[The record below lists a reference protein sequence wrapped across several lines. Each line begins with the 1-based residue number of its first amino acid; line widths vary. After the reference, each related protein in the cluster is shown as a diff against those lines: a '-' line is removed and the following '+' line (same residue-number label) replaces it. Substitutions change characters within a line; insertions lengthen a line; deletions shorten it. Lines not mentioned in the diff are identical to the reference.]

1 MNIYT
6 RYMEKFTKFVINI
19 SFLICIQLPTSCSIM
34 SPSISICTTGEYE
47 DHIEY
52 YLDNIEYQRIYG
64 LRWNPDQKRIYFG
77 ENYWYDYENPVDSR
91 ISTGD

>member
-1 MNIYT
+1 MQFLPGTI
-6 RYMEKFTKFVINI
+6 KFVII
-19 SFLICIQLPTSCSIM
+19 LICIQLLASCSTI

-52 YLDNIEYQRIYG
+52 HLDNMEYQQIYG

-77 ENYWYDYENPVDSR
+77 ESH
-91 ISTGD
+91 

>member
-1 MNIYT
+1 MSNT
-6 RYMEKFTKFVINI
+6 MKNLRRFVINI
-19 SFLICIQLPTSCSIM
+19 LFLIYITIFTSCSTM
-34 SPSISICTTGEYE
+34 SPSISICVTGEYE

-52 YLDNIEYQRIYG
+52 HLDNQEYQRIYG

-77 ENYWYDYENPVDSR
+77 ENYWYDYENPADSR